1 MGDNEEIQLTQHMN
15 NLASELGRLDL
26 NDPRRAEI
34 VNEITRLSLLSASRK
49 RPSTDG

>member
-1 MGDNEEIQLTQHMN
+1 MADTNERQLTERMN
-15 NLASELGRLDL
+15 NLASELASLDL
-26 NDPRRAEI
+26 SDPRRAEI